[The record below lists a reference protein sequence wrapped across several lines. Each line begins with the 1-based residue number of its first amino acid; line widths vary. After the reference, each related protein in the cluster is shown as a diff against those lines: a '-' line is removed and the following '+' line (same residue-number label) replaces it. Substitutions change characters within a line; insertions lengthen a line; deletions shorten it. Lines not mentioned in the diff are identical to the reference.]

1 VKIKVDEN
9 IGDSGVGLLRRSGHD
24 VATVHNEGLTGSF
37 DELIFQACVNE
48 RRVLVTLDR
57 DFGHIP
63 RFPPARSAGIAVL
76 ELGGSESLVLLHD
89 RLRDFLA
96 VASRRTIDGEL
107 WIVEPGRV
115 RVRVGKDAD

>member
-1 VKIKVDEN
+1 MKIKVDEN
-9 IGDSGVGLLRRSGHD
+9 IGDSGVGLLRRGGHD
-24 VATVHNEGLTGSF
+24 VATGHDEGLTGSL
-37 DELIFQACVNE
+37 DELIFAACVNE

-63 RFPPARSAGIAVL
+63 RFPPTGSAGIAVL

-96 VASRRTIDGEL
+96 VASGRTIDGEL

-115 RVRVGKDAD
+115 RVRLGRDEG

>member
-24 VATVHNEGLTGSF
+24 VATVHDEGLTGSL

-48 RRVLVTLDR
+48 RRELVRLDR

-63 RFPPARSAGIAVL
+63 RFPPAGSAGFAVL

-115 RVRVGKDAD
+115 RVRVEKNAD

>member
-1 VKIKVDEN
+1 MKIKVDEN

-24 VATVHNEGLTGSF
+24 VATVHDEGLTGSL
-37 DELIFQACVNE
+37 DELIFQACVDE

-63 RFPPARSAGIAVL
+63 RFPPAGSAGIAVL

-115 RVRVGKDAD
+115 RVRVEKNAD